1 MVSVFV
7 RGGRHTE
14 MPAGKKV
21 WAQEAALGELEAQG
35 KSRISQSLQRQ
46 DEAGKDFSLVL
57 LEGAWPHDT

>member
-1 MVSVFV
+1 
-7 RGGRHTE
+7 
-14 MPAGKKV
+14 MPAGKEA

-57 LEGAWPHDT
+57 LEGTWPRDT